1 MMVVS
6 MIKVDLDKVREIAR
20 SKGFTDIQAEIL
32 AQLYYLNPLWV
43 YDYRVKQILGIAEG
57 YGIRLHVRTSRVINI
72 DIIIDILYDEAK
84 DLYDVKAFLVSMS
97 KNEIN
102 IKEIAEYS
110 DVFFEDLDTVIKQII
125 NK

>member
-1 MMVVS
+1 
-6 MIKVDLDKVREIAR
+6 MIKVDLDKVRSIAKQR
-20 SKGFTDIQAEIL
+20 GFTDIQAEIL

-43 YDYRVKQILGIAEG
+43 YDYGVKQILGIAEG
-57 YGIRLHVRTSRVINI
+57 YGVRLHVRTSRVINI
-72 DIIIDILYDEAK
+72 DIIYNATS

-97 KNEIN
+97 KNEIDVE
-102 IKEIAEYS
+102 EIAEYS

>member
-1 MMVVS
+1 MVVS
-6 MIKVDLDKVREIAR
+6 IVITVDLDKVREIAR

-32 AQLYYLNPLWV
+32 AQLYYLNPLWI
-43 YDYRVKQILGIAEG
+43 YDYNVKKIVGIAEG
-57 YGIRLHVRTSRVINI
+57 YGVRLHIRSNRVINI
-72 DIIIDILYDEAK
+72 DIIYDEAK

-102 IKEIAEYS
+102 VKEIAEYS
-110 DVFFEDLDTVIKQII
+110 DVFLEDLDTVIKQIL

>member
-1 MMVVS
+1 MVVS
-6 MIKVDLDKVREIAR
+6 IVITVDLDKVRSIAR

-32 AQLYYLNPLWV
+32 AQLYYLNPLWT
-43 YDYRVKQILGIAEG
+43 YNYNVKKIVGIAEG
-57 YGIRLHVRTSRVINI
+57 YGIRLHIRSNRVINI
-72 DIIIDILYDEAK
+72 DIIYNATS

-97 KNEIN
+97 KNEIDV
-102 IKEIAEYS
+102 KEIAEYS